1 MFLKIGYHVGAHMK
15 PKDIYDRQYTWG
27 ESKHLDFWG
36 DTDVLH
42 EKGLEKT
49 LSIILYLKA
58 VLFKT

>member
-1 MFLKIGYHVGAHMK
+1 MK
-15 PKDIYDRQYTWG
+15 PKDIWSAIYMG